1 MRRSSSSS
9 TCSRS
14 RTPGS
19 LRPARVARLAR
30 VACRAR
36 AGVAPIARP
45 PRPAG
50 ATLGILAGLVALLVL
65 AGCGGGGT
73 KLRAPKGT
81 LSGSSPAVRQLQRTD
96 LAIVGR
102 GLLSVQTTI
111 RPELAASRSAWP
123 AIAHGLPA
131 RVSPATRLAIARA
144 ITSVR
149 QIATPRFIS
158 YAGQLSGTAAAIAGL
173 ELSYEELALRGWTL
187 TRVAADYGARAQAGN
202 GSLQAADFLRA
213 NAALYIGCVYDAHY
227 NLSLIGEDLKE
238 AYAQL
243 GGARAF
249 GSALRPAQVEAVAR
263 FYAPAVARL
272 APRPPSSSL
281 GS

>member
-14 RTPGS
+14 RTPSS
-19 LRPARVARLAR
+19 LRPARVTPVGLLA
-30 VACRAR
+30 
-36 AGVAPIARP
+36 
-45 PRPAG
+45 
-50 ATLGILAGLVALLVL
+50 LVALLAFAL
-65 AGCGGGGT
+65 ALPGCGGGGP
-73 KLRAPKGT
+73 KLRSPKGT
-81 LSGSSPAVRQLQRTD
+81 LSGSSPAVRHLQRTD

-102 GLLSVQTTI
+102 GLLSVRSTI

-123 AIAHGLPA
+123 AVAHGLPTH
-131 RVSPATRLAIARA
+131 VSLATRLAIARA
-144 ITSVR
+144 VTRVR

-173 ELSYEELALRGWTL
+173 ELSYEELALRGWML
-187 TRVAADYGARAQAGN
+187 TRVAADYGARALTGD
-202 GSLQAADFLRA
+202 GSPQAADFLRV

-249 GSALRPAQVEAVAR
+249 GTTLRPAQVEAIAR

-272 APRPPSSSL
+272 APRPPSSAL